1 MCRINHF
8 RKNAGL
14 QKIARRL
21 VPGTEG
27 ARTAAASA
35 RIKMKP
41 NKKSSLAESGALY
54 LVHHKISQ
62 PRSALFQQLRIAGRK
77 QTLIDASCIRRLHR
91 DKGR

>member
-41 NKKSSLAESGALY
+41 NKKSTLAESGALY
-54 LVHHKISQ
+54 LAHHKILQ
-62 PRSALFQQLRIAGRK
+62 PRSALFQQLRIAARK
-77 QTLIDASCIRRLHR
+77 QTLIDASYIRRLHR

>member
-1 MCRINHF
+1 MCGIDYF
-8 RKNAGL
+8 RKNAGR

-21 VPGTEG
+21 VPGTDG
-27 ARTAAASA
+27 AQTAIVSA

-41 NKKSSLAESGALY
+41 NKKSTLAESGALY
-54 LVHHKISQ
+54 LAHHKISQ

-77 QTLIDASCIRRLHR
+77 QTLVGASCIRRLHR